1 MNGKETVEHFITFNS
16 LKLVAK
22 DLQENLT
29 DEELLEMILGGE
41 KPKEG
46 VDPSR
51 KKLTNK
57 EFMTIL
63 QKSS

>member
-1 MNGKETVEHFITFNS
+1 MNGKETIEHYITFDS
-16 LKLVAK
+16 LKMVAK
-22 DLQENLT
+22 DLNENLT
-29 DEELLEMILGGE
+29 DEELLEMISGGE

-46 VDPSR
+46 VNLKEKR
-51 KKLTNK
+51 LTNK